1 MSRRRVSFTWVA
13 VLLVPLMLGC
23 SSSEAESPEELV
35 EKARATGTRA
45 AGDADFSEALK
56 LTERALEEDETFVPA
71 HNVRINILLEMGRL
85 DDVAAQAQRLYEV
98 EPTPDNHLYW
108 CMAKEAANDDA
119 SSQKACYSDV
129 VDSVEQ
135 SLETPATNAN
145 YVMALKLLE
154 SPKFD
159 DAVERYIAVQESE
172 AAQEMARF
180 QFIERDRDAVISDLF
195 RVPSSGS

>member
-1 MSRRRVSFTWVA
+1 
-13 VLLVPLMLGC
+13 
-23 SSSEAESPEELV
+23 
-35 EKARATGTRA
+35 
-45 AGDADFSEALK
+45 
-56 LTERALEEDETFVPA
+56 
-71 HNVRINILLEMGRL
+71 
-85 DDVAAQAQRLYEV
+85 
-98 EPTPDNHLYW
+98 
-108 CMAKEAANDDA
+108 MAKEAANDDA